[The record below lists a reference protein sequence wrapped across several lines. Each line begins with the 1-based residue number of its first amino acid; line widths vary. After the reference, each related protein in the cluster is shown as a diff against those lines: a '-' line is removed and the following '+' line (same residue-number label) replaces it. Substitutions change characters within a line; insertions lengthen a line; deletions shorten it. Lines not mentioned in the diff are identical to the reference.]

1 MEKILFISSRL
12 EKGKKNG
19 AYLVAKRNLDNL
31 KNIFKEIQVY
41 KVSQKNI
48 FLRVIS
54 ICLFNR
60 LESSSI
66 GIEKKILNEIK
77 KNEYTIIFFD
87 GSGYGYLSE
96 KIKKNFP
103 NIKIIVFCHDINFYL
118 YSSIISE
125 EKNFLRKLKAKKEK
139 YNSVIN
145 ESKIFKNANKI
156 ITLNKRDTKL
166 LKDKYGYNPSKEI
179 GITFKDIEVKNTQ
192 NDNLVNN
199 HFTLLFVGVANFIP
213 NLSGL
218 EFFIQKVLPELEAKL
233 VVVGKEMEKYKKK
246 FEKTNEKVEII
257 GTVEN
262 LENYYLKADAVVV
275 PIFVGGG
282 MKVKTGEALMYGKS
296 IFGTTEAFQGY
307 EIDYEKIGGVCNT
320 AEEFILKINDYI
332 KKWKKSGKIR
342 ENEYSKEIFYDKYS
356 YKSSLKK
363 FKDIFN
369 QINKE
374 NGENINESFCNNSK
388 LQ

>member
-12 EKGKKNG
+12 EKEKKNG

-31 KNIFKEIQVY
+31 KSIFKEVHVY

-66 GIEKKILNEIK
+66 KVEREILEKIK
-77 KNEYTIIFFD
+77 KNKYTIIFLD

-125 EKNFLRKLKAKKEK
+125 ERNFSRKLKAKKEK
-139 YNSVIN
+139 YNSEIN
-145 ESKIFKNANKI
+145 ENKIFKNADKI

-166 LKDKYGYNPSKEI
+166 LKDKYGYNTSKEI
-179 GITFKDIEVKNTQ
+179 GVTFKNEKVKNIK
-192 NDNLVNN
+192 NNNLISED
-199 HFTLLFVGVANFIP
+199 FTLLFVGVANFIP

-218 EFFIQKVLPELEAKL
+218 EFFIQKVLPELNAKL
-233 VVVGKEMEKYKKK
+233 IIVGKGMEKYKKK
-246 FEKTNEKVEII
+246 FEKVNEKVNVI

-262 LENYYLKADAVVV
+262 LEEYYLKANAVVA
-275 PIFVGGG
+275 PIFIGGG
-282 MKVKTGEALMYGKS
+282 MKIKTGEALMYGKS

-307 EIDYEKIGGVCNT
+307 EVDYEKIGGRCNT

-332 KKWKKSGKIR
+332 KYWENNGKF
-342 ENEYSKEIFYDKYS
+342 EKNKYSEEIFIKKYS
-356 YKSSLKK
+356 YDSSIEK
-363 FKDIFN
+363 FK
-369 QINKE
+369 
-374 NGENINESFCNNSK
+374 K
-388 LQ
+388 LFDELKIKKDKKSIKIQ

>member
-275 PIFVGGG
+275 PIFVEVG
-282 MKVKTGEALMYGKS
+282 S
-296 IFGTTEAFQGY
+296 
-307 EIDYEKIGGVCNT
+307 
-320 AEEFILKINDYI
+320 
-332 KKWKKSGKIR
+332 
-342 ENEYSKEIFYDKYS
+342 
-356 YKSSLKK
+356 
-363 FKDIFN
+363 
-369 QINKE
+369 
-374 NGENINESFCNNSK
+374 
-388 LQ
+388 